1 MRILQTING
10 LSAASGGSS
19 TCTYDLLKAL
29 QGTNVEA
36 QLVTLQWGDDLGV
49 EESWATFLMNDAR
62 TPVGLSK
69 NMAQFLREVEV
80 DIIHTNGLWS
90 YTNHISAKVARE
102 KGIPFVL
109 TPHGMLIGDALKRNY
124 RKKWPLLKLWFEKD
138 IASAACLHATCKAE
152 ADHIR
157 RFGYKGPIAVIPNP
171 MPRVQWID
179 EIKEYH
185 DRKRIGFL
193 GRLHPVKRVDVLI
206 EAWRVLGEKVD
217 GAELVLIGC
226 GTPEY
231 EKYLRDKA
239 AECKYGKVTFRGFVN
254 GKEKFDELASLR
266 ALCLVSNFENFGMT
280 VTEALSVGTPVIAS
294 LTTPWEDL
302 NNYNCGW
309 WITASVENIAEVIEK
324 VLALTPEERE
334 VMGNNGKRLVETK
347 YTAKRVAKMMSGLYA
362 WILGSG
368 DKPEFV
374 DIV

>member
-1 MRILQTING
+1 MKILQTING

-29 QGTNVEA
+29 QGTNVQA

-49 EESWATFLMNDAR
+49 EEPWATFLINDTW
-62 TPVGLSK
+62 TPVGLSD
-69 NMAQFLREVEV
+69 NMAQFLREAEA

-102 KGIPFVL
+102 KDVPFVL

-138 IASAACLHATCKAE
+138 IAGAACLHATCKAE
-152 ADHIR
+152 AEHIR

-171 MPRVQWID
+171 MPLVQWID
-179 EIKEYH
+179 EIDESH
-185 DRKRIGFL
+185 DRRRIGFL

-206 EAWRVLGEKVD
+206 ESWRVLGKKVD
-217 GAELVLIGC
+217 DAELVLIGG

-239 AECKYGKVTFRGFVN
+239 AECKYGKVTFLGFVN

-280 VTEALSVGTPVIAS
+280 VTEALSVGTPVIAN

-302 NNYNCGW
+302 NDYSCGW
-309 WITASVENIAEVIEK
+309 WIAASVENIVEAIEK
-324 VLALTPEERE
+324 ALALTPKERE
-334 VMGNNGKRLVETK
+334 VMGNNGKRLVERK
-347 YTAKRVAKMMSGLYA
+347 YTAKRVAEMMSALYA
-362 WILGSG
+362 WILGKG